1 MEDFKLR
8 SLLKTISWRL
18 AATLTTTILVYIFTG
33 KAALSLGIG
42 SLEAI
47 SKMVLYYFHER
58 LWENISWGKH
68 PLTRIRLNKNNLT
81 EQDLRII
88 SEKLRELGYL

>member
-1 MEDFKLR
+1 MR

-18 AATLTTTILVYIFTG
+18 AATLTTVLVVYIFTG
-33 KAALSLGIG
+33 EIALSLGIG
-42 SLEAI
+42 SLEAL
-47 SKMVLYYFHER
+47 SKTALYYLHER
-58 LWENISWGKH
+58 LWEGISWGKH
-68 PLTRIRLNKNNLT
+68 PLTRIKLNTNNLT